1 MARTKFL
8 FGNWKMN
15 HLISETKKFASE
27 VGAAVTLAKEKNIE
41 IGVAPSFLS
50 LQTMA
55 EANTGLIIASQDVH
69 FSPSGAFTGF
79 VSIPMIKELGI
90 NWTIL
95 GHSERRLYANEI
107 SLTCNQKIHACLE
120 NDVKVI
126 YCVGETLAQFEGGLT
141 RNVVKEQMI
150 VGLMNL
156 KKEDVSNIVIAYEP
170 VWSIGTGKNASEEIA
185 EDVCGYIRSLVA
197 EMFDQETADK
207 VRILYGGSVKPNN
220 IHSYMTCPDIDGA
233 LVGGASLKA
242 ESFIELV
249 KNI

>member
-69 FSPSGAFTGF
+69 FSHSGAFTGF

-95 GHSERRLYANEI
+95 GHSERRLYANEA

>member
-95 GHSERRLYANEI
+95 G
-107 SLTCNQKIHACLE
+107 Q
-120 NDVKVI
+120 DV
-126 YCVGETLAQFEGGLT
+126 F
-141 RNVVKEQMI
+141 MP
-150 VGLMNL
+150 M
-156 KKEDVSNIVIAYEP
+156 
-170 VWSIGTGKNASEEIA
+170 
-185 EDVCGYIRSLVA
+185 
-197 EMFDQETADK
+197 
-207 VRILYGGSVKPNN
+207 KP
-220 IHSYMTCPDIDGA
+220 H
-233 LVGGASLKA
+233 
-242 ESFIELV
+242 
-249 KNI
+249 

>member
-1 MARTKFL
+1 MK
-8 FGNWKMN
+8 
-15 HLISETKKFASE
+15 
-27 VGAAVTLAKEKNIE
+27 
-41 IGVAPSFLS
+41 
-50 LQTMA
+50 
-55 EANTGLIIASQDVH
+55 
-69 FSPSGAFTGF
+69 
-79 VSIPMIKELGI
+79 
-90 NWTIL
+90 
-95 GHSERRLYANEI
+95 
-107 SLTCNQKIHACLE
+107 
-120 NDVKVI
+120 
-126 YCVGETLAQFEGGLT
+126 TLAQFEGGLT